1 MEKINFTPQDFEE
14 YLEIHYDIVEAIT
27 FDTQYDNTCTLLGK
41 TAAEKGTG
49 GLYEL
54 AKELTDKFTAQYKDT
69 VWGEELE
76 YQDTMVEFLKINLY
90 GNS

>member
-1 MEKINFTPQDFEE
+1 MEKICLTPQDFEE

-27 FDTQYDNTCTLLGK
+27 FDREFDNTCTLIGR
-41 TAAEKGTG
+41 TVIERGTG

-54 AKELTDKFTAQYKDT
+54 AKELTDKFTSQYKDV

-76 YQDTMVEFLKINLY
+76 YQDTMVEFLKLT
-90 GNS
+90 

>member
-1 MEKINFTPQDFEE
+1 MYITKEFFEE

-27 FDTQYDNTCTLLGK
+27 FETHHDNPCTLLGK
-41 TAAEKGTG
+41 IIEEKGTG

-54 AKELTDKFTAQYKDT
+54 SKELTDKFVTQYKD
-69 VWGEELE
+69 VIWGEELE